1 MRGPKLV
8 GKSDTTTAGDLT
20 HWPELHSLTPAVA
33 ARLRDLAAAASG
45 SRTPTWTRWL
55 SRARSSIPSTT
66 RFTPMSSGSE
76 AWHVVRTLRA
86 LELLAL
92 GSLSAPE
99 LADGLGV
106 HVRTARRILRRLEGE
121 GYVALGGGRRRRYR
135 STMRIVAVA
144 GQVVERADLTRSVWR
159 T

>member
-1 MRGPKLV
+1 
-8 GKSDTTTAGDLT
+8 
-20 HWPELHSLTPAVA
+20 
-33 ARLRDLAAAASG
+33 
-45 SRTPTWTRWL
+45 
-55 SRARSSIPSTT
+55 
-66 RFTPMSSGSE
+66 MSSGSE

-92 GSLSAPE
+92 GPRSAPE

-121 GYVALGGGRRRRYR
+121 GYAARGGGRRRRYR

-144 GQVVERADLTRSVWR
+144 GQVVERADLTRSVVAGVEALQEEVG
-159 T
+159 